1 MTQPPTERGPGPPGG
16 ATQTDGG
23 SIGLLECLLIG
34 IGGMIGGGIFAVLG
48 LAVRVGEGG
57 TFVAFFMAG
66 IVALLTAYS
75 YDHQPGCDPPR

>member
-1 MTQPPTERGPGPPGG
+1 
-16 ATQTDGG
+16 
-23 SIGLLECLLIG
+23 
-34 IGGMIGGGIFAVLG
+34 MIGGGIFAVLG
-48 LAVRVGEGG
+48 LAVRVSEGG